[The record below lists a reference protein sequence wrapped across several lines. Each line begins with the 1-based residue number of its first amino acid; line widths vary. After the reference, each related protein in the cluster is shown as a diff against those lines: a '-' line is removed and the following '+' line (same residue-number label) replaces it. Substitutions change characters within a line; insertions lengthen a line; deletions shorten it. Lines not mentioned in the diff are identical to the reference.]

1 MEVKVINQFIIAFTE
16 VLESIGLETTR
27 AKNLTLTK
35 EVIDAKGSL
44 VLIEILGKFEGKC
57 FITMTNE
64 DLITFAG
71 KMNME
76 QFTEINDMVLSTFCE
91 IGNMVFGRAI
101 SLLGKHKYMCDI
113 TTPIVFSG
121 TDVIIET
128 KRYNYITVPFETNVG
143 KLILCVSIEK
153 K

>member
-1 MEVKVINQFIIAFTE
+1 MEVKVINQFIIAFHE
-16 VLESIGLETTR
+16 VLESIGLETKR
-27 AKNLTLTK
+27 AKNLSLTK
-35 EVIDAKGSL
+35 EIIDAKGAL

-57 FITMTNE
+57 FITLTRD
-64 DLITFAG
+64 DLLSIASE
-71 KMNME
+71 MNME
-76 QFTEINDMVLSTFCE
+76 EFTEINDMVLSTLCE
-91 IGNMVFGRAI
+91 IGNMAFGRAI

-121 TDVIIET
+121 SELVIET